1 VKLLTKPTLA
11 HRIIVTP
18 AARVRAITS
27 TAVLDE
33 ILQSVPVPGAWVSGG
48 KGR

>member
-1 VKLLTKPTLA
+1 LA

-27 TAVLDE
+27 TAILDE
-33 ILQSVPVPGAWVSGG
+33 ILQSVPVPGAWVGGG